1 MDSLEWKV
9 IESRSSFGRDVP
21 PPHVELM
28 EGKRRL
34 TESAHTEAN
43 GSHLV
48 AFSDHTFLYS
58 PRDKSSGFGGKG
70 RERERKGKGEKV
82 FSNLSFT
89 PCDKKG
95 LKGGTKSRSQKRDG
109 CVQDAA

>member
-43 GSHLV
+43 CSHLV
-48 AFSDHTFLYS
+48 AFLDHTFLYS

-70 RERERKGKGEKV
+70 RERERKGKGEKSV
-82 FSNLSFT
+82 FQPELHSM
-89 PCDKKG
+89 
-95 LKGGTKSRSQKRDG
+95 
-109 CVQDAA
+109 